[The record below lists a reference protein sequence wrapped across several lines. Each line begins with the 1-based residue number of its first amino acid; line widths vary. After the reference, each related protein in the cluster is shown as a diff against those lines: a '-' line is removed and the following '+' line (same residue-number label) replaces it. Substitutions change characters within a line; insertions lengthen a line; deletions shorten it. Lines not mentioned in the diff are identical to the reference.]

1 MTGYVIS
8 CKHDCLWYN
17 TGSLI
22 VIINL
27 ESPAPKNSVVTVWYS
42 CDYVVQ

>member
-8 CKHDCLWYN
+8 YKHDCLRYN

-22 VIINL
+22 VIVDL
-27 ESPAPKNSVVTVWYS
+27 ESVTTAPKNSVVTVWS
-42 CDYVVQ
+42 SSAS